1 MKVLIADIMIKRLDD
16 QDIDEVEAQQFS
28 EELMAFLEEEGY
40 EMGGVI
46 ALVEE
51 DDLEA
56 EDDDYGDLQ

>member
-1 MKVLIADIMIKRLDD
+1 MKVLIADIIIKRLDD
-16 QDIDEVEAQQFS
+16 QDIDEAEAQQFS
-28 EELMAFLEEEGY
+28 EALMQFLEEEGY